1 MSITPSTFS
10 VTKQIINESG
20 FGLNGLNR
28 GFTATVARNGVFN
41 MIYFGFYHSVK
52 EIVPE
57 YKVGERLFN
66 LNSSVFSIQTYGSCN
81 VFKKGSFQIYFFGAS
96 VSFCLFKMLQFH
108 LRYVIFFSVR

>member
-10 VTKQIINESG
+10 VSKQIINESG

-57 YKVGERLFN
+57 YKVGESLFN
-66 LNSSVFSIQTYGSCN
+66 LNSSVFSIHT
-81 VFKKGSFQIYFFGAS
+81 
-96 VSFCLFKMLQFH
+96 L
-108 LRYVIFFSVR
+108 